1 MAKPRKVTE
10 IVMSI
15 RVAQKSPLERLL
27 VQKAAQGVSRTVAVH
42 QMAEL
47 LERALNEDWGPPP
60 GRKDHREDFAHDAG
74 IEPFKDMKLDGN
86 VWVPEGMKFQPAV
99 DWTFDPGAEPVSV
112 AQAVASRTF
121 QVSDDGLTHREVS
134 ESEALALAREQYPA
148 GLVPVVDDG
157 DDERAPDEV
166 ELQDDLS
173 HLV

>member
-60 GRKDHREDFAHDAG
+60 
-74 IEPFKDMKLDGN
+74 
-86 VWVPEGMKFQPAV
+86 QPAPYMGP
-99 DWTFDPGAEPVSV
+99 TPEQKRERLA
-112 AQAVASRTF
+112 AQIEAVRPLLAVQQEERVF

-148 GLVPVVDDG
+148 GLVPVVDEGD
-157 DDERAPDEV
+157 DDERTPGEV